1 MIDIETNNINF
12 VPPTSTGN
20 RTVIAQKNSR
30 QILLEI
36 EHVSYLKFQ
45 KHTYIY

>member
-12 VPPTSTGN
+12 VPSSLSVN

-36 EHVSYLKFQ
+36 EHVSCLKF
-45 KHTYIY
+45 